1 MGNVIAMAVG
11 LGALLA
17 VAVGCLTVAGV
28 RLRRAV
34 IVAAVRA
41 GAQLTLVGLAL
52 RGVLAAPATTVAVLV
67 VMLTVATLTAAGR
80 LTGFPDAR
88 RSVLAASTAGAAVT
102 LGIIFG
108 VPLLDRSARYLVAAG
123 GIVIGGTM
131 TACTLAGRR
140 LFEAMVRRRDEVE
153 AWLALGATPR
163 QAVADLARTAIQE
176 ALLPAVDQT
185 RTVGL
190 VTLPGAFV
198 GALLG
203 GASPT
208 DAARFQ
214 LVVLVALLTA
224 ETLAAVTL
232 VWLFGAPTH
241 IPDTDVP
248 NAHGSRAGGPRT
260 RGPRAGGPRAKRRM

>member
-1 MGNVIAMAVG
+1 MPVGDAVRMAVG
-11 LGALLA
+11 LGGLLA
-17 VAVGCLTVAGV
+17 VAVACLTVARV

-34 IVAAVRA
+34 VIATVRA
-41 GAQLTLVGLAL
+41 AAQLTLVGLAL
-52 RGVLAAPATTVAVLV
+52 RGVLAAPATTALVLA

-80 LTGFPDAR
+80 LAGFPHAR
-88 RSVLAASTAGAAVT
+88 RVVLTASAVGAVVT
-102 LGIIFG
+102 LGIVFA

-140 LFEAMVRRRDEVE
+140 LFDAMVRRRDEVE

-163 QAVADLARTAIQE
+163 QAVADLTRDAIRE

-208 DAARFQ
+208 AAARFQ

-241 IPDTDVP
+241 IPER
-248 NAHGSRAGGPRT
+248 NA
-260 RGPRAGGPRAKRRM
+260 

>member
-1 MGNVIAMAVG
+1 MTAG
-11 LGALLA
+11 LGGLLA
-17 VAVGCLTVAGV
+17 VAVICLTVARV
-28 RLRRAV
+28 PLRRAMV
-34 IVAAVRA
+34 TAAARA
-41 GAQLTLVGLAL
+41 VAQLALVGLAL
-52 RGVLAAPATTVAVLV
+52 RGVLAAPATTIAVLA
-67 VMLTVATLTAAGR
+67 VMLTVATLTATGR
-80 LTGFPDAR
+80 LTGFPHAGR
-88 RSVLAASTAGAAVT
+88 VVLTACTVGAAVT
-102 LGIIFG
+102 LGIIFA

-123 GIVIGGTM
+123 GIVIGGAM
-131 TACTLAGRR
+131 TACTLTGRR
-140 LFEAMVRRRDEVE
+140 LFDAMVRRRAEVE

-163 QAVADLARTAIQE
+163 QAVADLTRTAVRE

-224 ETLAAVTL
+224 ETLAAVIL
-232 VWLFGAPTH
+232 AWLFGAPTH
-241 IPDTDVP
+241 IPDQNT
-248 NAHGSRAGGPRT
+248 
-260 RGPRAGGPRAKRRM
+260 